1 MRGVLKSLIHTRQ
14 IAHFHIMLFFHT
26 LIIQTNRHIRFLD
39 FCSLVLLSLCVTSV
53 SYLPVHKVSPSEA
66 TMQRILKLLTDY
78 SYSCGRNAIFWR
90 HQCTNSSMEV
100 IKETEPC
107 LQCAAWS
114 EDKRQQVQSEIR
126 QGSIAIEMKA
136 FAFSYSTK
144 LMGCKLSLQPPSALS
159 QAVAALPPCS
169 YSVPDVPQPDPPADV
184 LAPQVIISCYTAV
197 LFLSFKLVGSH
208 LGARQLL
215 PPGSQAF
222 WPSVS
227 TLPSAAWGLSS
238 FWQPFQKCIWEVHSP
253 HISFP
258 NATLPSRLEPCRT
271 YPTSLK
277 PEEHQPPAWWL
288 AGAGEAALQPL
299 QQPAELVKSP
309 NAFRNQAPSN
319 GTTWFSSQQ
328 SALNSGAAQPQG
340 SPCPTQDTY
349 QQIA

>member
-1 MRGVLKSLIHTRQ
+1 
-14 IAHFHIMLFFHT
+14 
-26 LIIQTNRHIRFLD
+26 
-39 FCSLVLLSLCVTSV
+39 
-53 SYLPVHKVSPSEA
+53 
-66 TMQRILKLLTDY
+66 
-78 SYSCGRNAIFWR
+78 
-90 HQCTNSSMEV
+90 
-100 IKETEPC
+100 
-107 LQCAAWS
+107 
-114 EDKRQQVQSEIR
+114 
-126 QGSIAIEMKA
+126 
-136 FAFSYSTK
+136 
-144 LMGCKLSLQPPSALS
+144 MGCKLSLQPPSALS

-169 YSVPDVPQPDPPADV
+169 WLSWPDVPQPDPPADV

-222 WPSVS
+222 RPSVS

-258 NATLPSRLEPCRT
+258 NATLPSRLETCRT
-271 YPTSLK
+271 YPTTLK

-309 NAFRNQAPSN
+309 NASGCDLLGTKLHQMAQHDFPPSN
-319 GTTWFSSQQ
+319 
-328 SALNSGAAQPQG
+328 QPSTHEQRNHKAVPVQHKIRTNRLH
-340 SPCPTQDTY
+340 SKDPHLLTFQTNN
-349 QQIA
+349 